1 MNLEYFEKMYQVE
14 TETGKQEEEETLKL
28 RVLIVEFTLA
38 K

>member
-14 TETGKQEEEETLKL
+14 TETGKQEEETLKL
-28 RVLIVEFTLA
+28 RVFIVEFTLA